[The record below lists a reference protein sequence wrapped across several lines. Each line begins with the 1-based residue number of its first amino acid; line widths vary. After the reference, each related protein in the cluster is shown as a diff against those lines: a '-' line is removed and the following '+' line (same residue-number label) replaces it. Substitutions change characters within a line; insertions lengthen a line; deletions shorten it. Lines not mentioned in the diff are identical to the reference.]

1 LQKIKKYLDDS
12 FFRINIKTIIT
23 NDEMSGANSSKKLLQ
38 RKEEKLSV
46 MGRKIMGK
54 EEHSK

>member
-1 LQKIKKYLDDS
+1 VPIVVKIN
-12 FFRINIKTIIT
+12 FRIL
-23 NDEMSGANSSKKLLQ
+23 EKKLLQ